1 MVPDYKDERSYADEL
16 AVTDQKIITAS
27 GLGSVEFAREVIR
40 ELKIYSEADTH
51 MWFEMFK
58 NGVIPAGMR

>member
-1 MVPDYKDERSYADEL
+1 
-16 AVTDQKIITAS
+16 VTDHKIITAS

-40 ELKIYSEADTH
+40 ELEIYSAADTA

-58 NGVIPAGMR
+58 HGVIPAGLL